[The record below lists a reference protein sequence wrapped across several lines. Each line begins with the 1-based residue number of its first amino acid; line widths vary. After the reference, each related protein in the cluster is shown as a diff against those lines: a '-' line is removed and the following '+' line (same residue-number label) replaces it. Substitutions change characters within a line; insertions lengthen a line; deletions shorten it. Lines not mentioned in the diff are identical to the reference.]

1 MLSNGVEYPVHLGGP
16 STVMSVIHLFHEV
29 VQRFLWETK
38 GYTIINQI
46 KVFQKSLE
54 RSPKKITGYE
64 EREKPHCL
72 FSFLQGQCFPNVGNV
87 IKRLQ
92 LRHARAQH
100 HGEQID
106 EEISML
112 PDCQVRF
119 IAHLLESGGRRKQV

>member
-1 MLSNGVEYPVHLGGP
+1 M
-16 STVMSVIHLFHEV
+16 T
-29 VQRFLWETK
+29 R
-38 GYTIINQI
+38 
-46 KVFQKSLE
+46 
-54 RSPKKITGYE
+54 YE

-72 FSFLQGQCFPNVGNV
+72 FGFLQGQCFPNVGNV

-112 PDCQVRF
+112 PDRQVCF
-119 IAHLLESGGRRKQV
+119 ITHLLESVGGRK